1 MNQYLKLVFAAAA
14 LAITLTVCSD
24 KGAGPSSGSS
34 SSGGSTHGSGAPTE
48 SGMPGLILAKAVFR
62 EGGGILPSTLVLL
75 RPTDK
80 TGSSWTEEIITASAA
95 NIRLGL
101 GTLADGTP
109 VVCEVKE
116 TANSTPDEL
125 LYAASSGPMAFV
137 PDDTNWSLTPVE
149 GEVSWT
155 MSGEGD
161 SETIATKEYE
171 MRGGNVFHKA
181 MWWDPVFG
189 EPGILTIS
197 ANMPF
202 MQIWRRVDNKWTPE
216 TIWSQIVGG
225 REQRLRDVEIGDV
238 DGDGQDELVVAT
250 HDNGAI
256 YVLEQTEGGLVAT
269 ELHRWEERTFAHEVE
284 MGDVDGDGKP
294 EFFTTPSEPNRS
306 DGKRQA
312 GWIDM
317 YRHTDAGGY
326 ERINVAELTDR
337 HAKEIM
343 VADYDG
349 DGIVELYAALEAKGT
364 VDKVNAVRRWVWD
377 GSKMAEDAT
386 VEIDGKACRFLV
398 LADTTG
404 DGVNEIIASTETAG
418 IFRIQQEE
426 GEWVT
431 KKIVMSYMSGG
442 FEHATYALD
451 WDGDGA
457 DELFVASDAQ
467 KKMNMF
473 RFNRETGSYKPSGIA
488 SWKDI
493 GYMVWNVMPLP
504 VGK

>member
-14 LAITLTVCSD
+14 LAITLPACSEKED
-24 KGAGPSSGSS
+24 DPTHSSSGS
-34 SSGGSTHGSGAPTE
+34 GGSSHGSGAPTD
-48 SGMPGLILAKAVFR
+48 SGMPGLILAKSIFG
-62 EGGGILPSTLVLL
+62 EGTAPSTMVLL

-80 TGSSWTEEIITASAA
+80 TGTTWTEEIITAAA
-95 NIRLGL
+95 ASVRLGL
-101 GTLADGTP
+101 GTLADGTA
-109 VVCEVKE
+109 VVCELKE
-116 TANSTPDEL
+116 SAESTDAKTVYEP
-125 LYAASSGPMAFV
+125 SSGPMAFV
-137 PDDTNWSLTPVE
+137 PSDTNWSLTPVE
-149 GEVSWT
+149 GEVTWT
-155 MSGEGD
+155 TNSAGEI
-161 SETIATKEYE
+161 STKEYE

-181 MWWDPVFG
+181 MWWDPAFG

-202 MQIWRRVDNKWTPE
+202 MQMWRRVDNKWTPE

-225 REQRLRDVEIGDV
+225 REQRFRDVEIGDV

-256 YVLEQTEGGLVAT
+256 FVLEQTEGGLVPT
-269 ELHRWEERTFAHEVE
+269 EIHRWEERIFAHEVE
-284 MGDVDGDGKP
+284 IGDVDGDGKP

-306 DGKRQA
+306 DGKEQA
-312 GWIDM
+312 GWVDM

-326 ERINVAELTDR
+326 ERVNVAELTDR

-343 VADYDG
+343 AADYDG
-349 DGIVELYAALEAKGT
+349 DGVVELYAALEAKGT
-364 VDKVNAVRRWVWD
+364 ADKVNAVRRWVWD

-386 VEIDGKACRFLV
+386 IEIDGKAFRFLV

-404 DGVNEIIASTETAG
+404 DGVNEIIASTEKAG
-418 IFRIQQEE
+418 IFRIQQED
-426 GEWVT
+426 GEWAV

-451 WDGDGA
+451 WDGDGM
-457 DELFVASDAQ
+457 DELFVASDSQ

-473 RFNRETGSYKPSGIA
+473 RFNKETGSYKPSGIA
-488 SWKDI
+488 VWKNSE
-493 GYMVWNVMPLP
+493 YFVWNIMPLP
-504 VGK
+504 AGK